1 MKKVLISAPY
11 MVREKEKVEKMFID
25 YNYEFELANVIE
37 RLEEEEILKIIS
49 KYHGIICGDD
59 RLTPRVLDKA
69 SNLEVIVKWGTG
81 IDAIDKKY
89 AEKKGIPVYNTPNA
103 FTEPVSETT
112 IAFMLSFVRNIIEN
126 DQILKCGGWDKPQ
139 AATIAEKNIGIIG
152 YGNIGQRVSEKLFPF
167 RANIFV
173 NDIKEI
179 DKEIL
184 LKNGCKFVDKEFIYR
199 NCDIITLHC
208 DLNSTSNNLI
218 NKKVFSIV
226 KDNLCL
232 INTARGPIINE
243 TDLIDWLK
251 EKKSSRVGL
260 DVFEKEPLAQNSY
273 LRTCK
278 RAILSAHNSN
288 SSIYAWG
295 KVHKNSLELLKKG
308 LSKNDK

>member
-112 IAFMLSFVRNIIEN
+112 IAFMLSLLEPKQNQKILEIGSGSGYALSLISEII
-126 DQILKCGGWDKPQ
+126 
-139 AATIAEKNIGIIG
+139 KNPIIP
-152 YGNIGQRVSEKLFPF
+152 SFL
-167 RANIFV
+167 V
-173 NDIKEI
+173 NHIK
-179 DKEIL
+179 
-184 LKNGCKFVDKEFIYR
+184 KNKEFIFVKNPTHESLPKYIER
-199 NCDIITLHC
+199 GDKILFYCKKEIIAENRARGKSAEDSYVLRAQLAGYEVERTGRGHDFRVRKRDLLKLYSKGIIILFSLITLC
-208 DLNSTSNNLI
+208 DS
-218 NKKVFSIV
+218 
-226 KDNLCL
+226 
-232 INTARGPIINE
+232 
-243 TDLIDWLK
+243 
-251 EKKSSRVGL
+251 
-260 DVFEKEPLAQNSY
+260 Q
-273 LRTCK
+273 
-278 RAILSAHNSN
+278 
-288 SSIYAWG
+288 
-295 KVHKNSLELLKKG
+295 
-308 LSKNDK
+308 